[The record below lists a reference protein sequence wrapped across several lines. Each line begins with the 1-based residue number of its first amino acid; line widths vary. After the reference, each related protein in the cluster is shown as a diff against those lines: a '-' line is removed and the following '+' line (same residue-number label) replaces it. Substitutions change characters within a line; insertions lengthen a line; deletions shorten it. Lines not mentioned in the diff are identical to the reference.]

1 MRTSK
6 DPAAR
11 YLLPD
16 GLPRPHLRGW
26 LHLGAIPVALGL
38 GIALVIVAPPGR
50 GTVAALVY
58 ALSVLALFT
67 ASATYHR
74 GKWSPTV
81 RPWLQRVDHA
91 MIFVLI
97 AGTYTPVCVLTLDGR
112 LGDVLLLVVWAGA
125 LGGVALQLAPFPKPR
140 WLEVAVY
147 IALGWVA
154 VAAMPQ
160 LLDELG
166 VVAVLLIALGGAL
179 YTAGAI
185 VYGLKRPD
193 PVPLTF
199 GFHEVFHACTIAA
212 AAVHYAVIAFWVL
225 PGG

>member
-1 MRTSK
+1 MTQKHSVS
-6 DPAAR
+6 D

-26 LHLGAIPVALGL
+26 LHLGAAPVALAL
-38 GIALVIVAPPGR
+38 GIALVIAAPPGR
-50 GTVAALVY
+50 GTIAALVY

-74 GKWSPTV
+74 GKWSSSV

-97 AGTYTPVCVLTLDGR
+97 AGTYTPICVLTLDDR
-112 LGDVLLLVVWAGA
+112 LGDVLLITVWAGA
-125 LGGVALQLAPFPKPR
+125 LVGVTLQLAPFPKPR
-140 WLEVAVY
+140 WVEVAVY
-147 IALGWVA
+147 IAMGWVA
-154 VAAMPQ
+154 VLAMPQ
-160 LLDELG
+160 LVEELG

-179 YTAGAI
+179 YTGGAV
-185 VYGLKRPD
+185 VYGLQRPD
-193 PVPLTF
+193 PRPLVF

-225 PGG
+225 